1 MWCILSNYRDFLS
14 VLLYAMK
21 INGKLLN
28 PSDLPELPARS
39 LTGIPDISAPNGKP
53 YELSTTS
60 FTTLRRYTAAMSV
73 YMSSWVSRLDVS
85 TILTTIQESMRES
98 NSDYA
103 DIELHMATQEYI
115 LYSGYVNFEKM
126 KKLFPG
132 HRP

>member
-28 PSDLPELPARS
+28 PSDLPELPASS

-60 FTTLRRYTAAMSV
+60 FTTLRRHKAAMSV

-85 TILTTIQESMRES
+85 TILTTIQESMRGS

-103 DIELHMATQEYI
+103 DIELQMGTQEYI
-115 LYSGYVNFEKM
+115 LYSGYVNCEKIT
-126 KKLFPG
+126 KLIPG

>member
-28 PSDLPELPARS
+28 PSDLPELPASS

-60 FTTLRRYTAAMSV
+60 FTTLRRYKAAMSV

-85 TILTTIQESMRES
+85 TILTTIQESMREF

-103 DIELHMATQEYI
+103 DIELQMGTQEYI
-115 LYSGYVNFEKM
+115 LYSGYVNFEK
-126 KKLFPG
+126 
-132 HRP
+132 